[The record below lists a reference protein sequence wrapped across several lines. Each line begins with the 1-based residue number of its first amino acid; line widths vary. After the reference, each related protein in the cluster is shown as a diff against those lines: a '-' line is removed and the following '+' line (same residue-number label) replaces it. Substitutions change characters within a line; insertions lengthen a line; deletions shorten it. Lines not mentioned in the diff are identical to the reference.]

1 MNTGQFW
8 KLIADARARAA
19 DAADSEAVAAQ
30 ATILLS
36 AFPPPEIVANEPVLQ
51 GLMAASYRT
60 LLWAAASLINGGCSD
75 DGFDYFRGW
84 LIGQG
89 REVFGRTVADPDS
102 LADLPVIGPP
112 RIGKPPIECEDTL
125 YIVMR
130 AHKTA
135 TGQEIPADA
144 FTIRYPELEEAIWHF
159 AGRSELARRLP
170 RLTSLCWPD
179 VTDGDTNGLDQ
190 VRRRSPHPVPGRR
203 AQPAAMA
210 YLMPRH
216 APECGRHETCNPT
229 H

>member
-1 MNTGQFW
+1 MDTGQFW
-8 KLIADARARAA
+8 KLIADARAQVA
-19 DAADSEAVAAQ
+19 DPADSEAVAAQ
-30 ATILLS
+30 ATVLLS
-36 AFPPPEIVANEPVLQ
+36 AFPPPEIVATEPVLQ

-84 LIGQG
+84 LIVQG
-89 REVFGRTVADPDS
+89 REVFERSVADPDS

-130 AHKTA
+130 APRTA

-144 FTIRYPELEEAIWHF
+144 LTVRYPELEDAIWDF
-159 AGRSELARRLP
+159 ADRSEMARRLP

-179 VTDGDTNGLDQ
+179 VTDGDTNEAGN
-190 VRRRSPHPVPGRR
+190 
-203 AQPAAMA
+203 
-210 YLMPRH
+210 PRH
-216 APECGRHETCNPT
+216 
-229 H
+229 